1 MIRTLFIYVVAVVA
15 FFLTGYFLHV
25 YFLESE
31 RIKLNYPL
39 DQVYFF
45 HATVSLVVCIV
56 LKALSEK
63 EKYFSQ
69 IGFLYLW
76 SLLFKLILFAVVFYN
91 PVFTQ
96 DKLSNTE
103 SISFLFPL
111 VISLGLEVYFLAKI
125 LNKK

>member
-1 MIRTLFIYVVAVVA
+1 MVAVVA

-56 LKALSEK
+56 LKVLSEK

>member
-56 LKALSEK
+56 LKSLSEK